1 MKKKR
6 GERMENKKAYI
17 EPKEKKNKAIIAFL
31 LALII
36 CIFIFFTDETISLLL
51 LVSNK
56 IKQLKELL

>member
-1 MKKKR
+1 
-6 GERMENKKAYI
+6 MENKKAYI